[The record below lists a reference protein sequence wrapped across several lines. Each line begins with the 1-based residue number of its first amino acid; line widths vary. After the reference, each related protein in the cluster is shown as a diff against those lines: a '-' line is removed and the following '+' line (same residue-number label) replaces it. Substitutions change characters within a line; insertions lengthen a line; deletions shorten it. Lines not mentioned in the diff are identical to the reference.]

1 MSLNPLKAPNNTP
14 IKILKLF
21 LNDFS
26 SQLTELLN
34 LYLTHAMFQ
43 LTLKTTI
50 VMPVEYQL
58 QCSKYRPISLLYNI
72 EKILE

>member
-14 IKILKLF
+14 IKILKLL

-34 LYLTHAMFQ
+34 LYLTHAWCVS
-43 LTLKTTI
+43 I
-50 VMPVEYQL
+50 
-58 QCSKYRPISLLYNI
+58 NI
-72 EKILE
+72 KNYYSDAC